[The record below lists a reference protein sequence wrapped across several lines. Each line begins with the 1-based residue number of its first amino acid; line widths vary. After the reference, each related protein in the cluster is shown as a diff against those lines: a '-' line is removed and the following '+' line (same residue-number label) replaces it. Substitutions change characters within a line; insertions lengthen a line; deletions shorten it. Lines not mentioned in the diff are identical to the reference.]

1 MKGHIRE
8 RSPGHWAIVLDV
20 IDPASG
26 KKKRKWYSFKG
37 TKRQAQDE
45 CARLITAS
53 SNDAYIIEPSKVT
66 VAECLSRWLAHHLFH
81 HDPLLRPA
89 GDRREPAQESPAGN
103 DRLPLRYHPEERC
116 PAVPSRSVGQ
126 EHRAFAPG
134 IEPSPASSGAL
145 EAAGEQPCR
154 RRHAAARRAQ
164 GHDGAGRQCCARP
177 RRGGTRHRSLR
188 AGI

>member
-66 VAECLSRWLAHHLFH
+66 VAEYLSRWLAHVETQVS
-81 HDPLLRPA
+81 PSSYA
-89 GDRREPAQESPAGN
+89 TSCRRSARAS
-103 DRLPLRYHPEERC
+103 
-116 PAVPSRSVGQ
+116 SRKSG
-126 EHRAFAPG
+126 RKR
-134 IEPSPASSGAL
+134 SPASTL
-145 EAAGEQPCR
+145 P
-154 RRHAAARRAQ
+154 
-164 GHDGAGRQCCARP
+164 P
-177 RRGGTRHRSLR
+177 
-188 AGI
+188 